1 MAAVTTERK
10 TDQPKPRL
18 AAVMLGFV
26 HQFAYQG
33 ASAGDEIHVPSPLPR
48 APILGA
54 PLGPGPAHVVK
65 LRPVGVEQGVREGAE
80 QPRSAA
86 MEESVDL

>member
-1 MAAVTTERK
+1 MWVSSINSPNK
-10 TDQPKPRL
+10 VHWPR
-18 AAVMLGFV
+18 
-26 HQFAYQG
+26 
-33 ASAGDEIHVPSPLPR
+33 DEIHVPWPLPR

-54 PLGPGPAHVVK
+54 PLGPGPAHVVQ
-65 LRPVGVEQGVREGAE
+65 LRPVGVEQGVREGVE